1 MPRSWAMNP
10 STENTAKPA
19 KILVALFK
27 QHRAMQSLQQKKTW
41 HDDPSLQNVKPQLII
56 SMWVRPLTCSS
67 CCCIGCSLQ
76 VRWVLP
82 DTQRRRRTPESRHH
96 ATPAGGKILTFEFVY
111 SYIWNLVVGITCA
124 TVLTAWWVMTLRVFC
139 LCVHSGR
146 RWICLHDYLS
156 TGHCPDSIW
165 LTLKTLQ
172 CCESHTLSWQ
182 CSKAIYRLQLELW
195 WVWLGLGS
203 LMKASVS
210 RKLHISR

>member
-1 MPRSWAMNP
+1 MDIVGCCQRSQHQSCNVLCAVWRTAIKWRGNSPLVATSSIDMPRSWAMNP

-124 TVLTAWWVMTLRVFC
+124 TVLTAWWVMTLCFVF
-139 LCVHSGR
+139 VYIQGVGGFVYMT
-146 RWICLHDYLS
+146 ICLQA
-156 TGHCPDSIW
+156 IV
-165 LTLKTLQ
+165 LT
-172 CCESHTLSWQ
+172 
-182 CSKAIYRLQLELW
+182 
-195 WVWLGLGS
+195 
-203 LMKASVS
+203 ASG
-210 RKLHISR
+210 